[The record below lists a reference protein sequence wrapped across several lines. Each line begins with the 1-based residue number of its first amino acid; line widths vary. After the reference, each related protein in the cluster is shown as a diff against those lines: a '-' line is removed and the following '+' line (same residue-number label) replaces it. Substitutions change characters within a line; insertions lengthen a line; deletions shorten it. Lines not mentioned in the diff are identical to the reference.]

1 MIVDPGFGGAADPA
15 SLQGALAGITLINLG
30 DADRLGAADVG
41 PDGNDLANRLP
52 GASYVEIAP
61 ANHFTFLG
69 TCRPGAAALLE
80 EEQDDP
86 ICTDPENTDR
96 AAVHMQLID
105 AISIGLGL

>member
-1 MIVDPGFGGAADPA
+1 MIVDPGFGGAVDPE
-15 SLQGALAGITLINLG
+15 SLQGALAGITLINLS
-30 DADRLGAADVG
+30 DKDRLGAADVG

-69 TCRPGAAALLE
+69 TCKPDAAALLE

-86 ICTDPENTDR
+86 ICTDPEGTDR
-96 AAVHMQLID
+96 AATHVQLIE
-105 AISIGLGL
+105 AISLGLDL